1 MKHCFIDCETLGQ
14 PADNCAVLDFSFM
27 VVDTEKFLS
36 NKPYSTAD
44 ISIVKKFKLSV
55 KDQVDNYNSVVYK
68 DTVDWWQ
75 SLPSGTRKNIVPKK
89 DDLTIKEFITQLVS
103 YLNDF
108 GKIDYWWSRSNTFD
122 PVILDRIFV
131 SEGKSEMFR
140 QYFPHWKVR
149 DIRTYIDAKL
159 DFPKKNGF
167 IPIDDEEHWNN
178 VFVEHDSSWDVLA
191 DVLRMQKIVRIE
203 NDLQEIL

>member
-14 PADNCAVLDFSFM
+14 PVQNCAVIDFSFV
-27 VVDTEKFLS
+27 VVDADKFVSDRPYTLS
-36 NKPYSTAD
+36 DVSL
-44 ISIVKKFKLSV
+44 VKKFKLSV
-55 KDQVDNYNSVVYK
+55 KDQVDNYDWMVYK

-75 SLPSGTRKNIVPKK
+75 SLPSAARKNIVPKK
-89 DDLTIKEFITQLVS
+89 NDLTVKEFITQLVS

-108 GKIDYWWSRSNTFD
+108 GKVDYWWSRSNTFD
-122 PVILDRIFV
+122 PVILARIFD
-131 SEGKSEMFR
+131 SEEKPEMFK

-167 IPIDDEEHWNN
+167 IPIDDEQHWANT
-178 VFVEHDSSWDVLA
+178 FVEHDSAWDVWA

-203 NDLQEIL
+203 NDL

>member
-14 PADNCAVLDFSFM
+14 PVGNCAVIDFSFF
-27 VVDTEKFLS
+27 VVDTERFLS
-36 NKPYSTAD
+36 NKPYTTND
-44 ISIVKKFKLSV
+44 ISNVKKFKLSV
-55 KDQVDNYNSVVYK
+55 KDQVDNYGWMVYK
-68 DTVDWWQ
+68 DTVEFWQ
-75 SLPSGTRKNIVPKK
+75 SLPYEARKNISPKET
-89 DDLTIKEFITQLVS
+89 DLKIKEFIEQLAS

-122 PVILDRIFV
+122 PVILDRIFCA
-131 SEGKSEMFR
+131 EEKHQMFK

-167 IPIDDEEHWNN
+167 IPVDDETQWSN
-178 VFVEHDSSWDVLA
+178 VFVEHDSAWDVLA
-191 DVLRMQKIVRIE
+191 DVLRMQKIVRYE
-203 NDLQEIL
+203 NDL

>member
-14 PADNCAVLDFSFM
+14 PVQNCAVIDFSFI
-27 VVDTEKFLS
+27 VVDTEKFVSS
-36 NKPYSTAD
+36 NPYTTRDVSL
-44 ISIVKKFKLSV
+44 VKKFKLSV
-55 KDQVDNYNSVVYK
+55 KDQVDNYGWMVYK
-68 DTVDWWQ
+68 DTVEFWQ
-75 SLPSGTRKNIVPKK
+75 SLPNEARKNIVPKK
-89 DDLTIKEFITQLVS
+89 DDLTVKEFITQLAS

-122 PVILDRIFV
+122 PVILARIFDA
-131 SEGKSEMFR
+131 EEKHEMFK

-167 IPIDDEEHWNN
+167 IPVDDEEHWAK
-178 VFVEHDSSWDVLA
+178 VFVEHDSAWDVLA
-191 DVLRMQKIVRIE
+191 DVLRMQKIVRVE
-203 NDLQEIL
+203 NDL

>member
-14 PADNCAVLDFSFM
+14 PVHNCAVIDFSFI
-27 VVDTEKFLS
+27 VVDTEKFVS
-36 NKPYSTAD
+36 NKPYSTHD
-44 ISIVKKFKLSV
+44 VSLVKKFKLSV
-55 KDQVDNYNSVVYK
+55 KDQVDNYDWMVYK

-75 SLPSGTRKNIVPKK
+75 SLPNDARKKIVPKK
-89 DDLTIKEFITQLVS
+89 DDLTVKEFITQLAS

-122 PVILDRIFV
+122 PVILARIFDA
-131 SEGKSEMFR
+131 EGKHEMFK

-167 IPIDDEEHWNN
+167 IPIDDEEHWAK
-178 VFVEHDSSWDVLA
+178 VFVEHDSAWDVLA

-203 NDLQEIL
+203 NDL